1 MSQQLAQLQEA
12 TIKQHCKSLRMPMIA
27 SQFGAVAEEAVRE
40 KKSHPGYLEALLAAE
55 IEERER
61 NTIDRRIKEAH
72 LPRVK
77 TLEEFD
83 YAQSPNVTAAKMR
96 ELGEGGYIERAE
108 PVLFIGECGTGKTHL
123 LSGLCVA
130 ACRQKRRGCFS
141 TAAALVNELVEAKH
155 QLQLRRVMARWS
167 RYELIAIDEV
177 GYVPLAEVGAEFLFQ
192 VIAERVERTAVIMTT
207 NLPFSEWTQVIPN
220 ARLCKA
226 LLDRIT
232 DRAHILETGK
242 ESYRFRRSMEKQKK
256 GGKAS
261 EANP

>member
-1 MSQQLAQLQEA
+1 MSQPLVLLQEA
-12 TIKQHCKSLRMPMIA
+12 AVKQHCQLLRLPIIAAQCGSL
-27 SQFGAVAEEAVRE
+27 AEQAVRE
-40 KKSHPGYLEALLAAE
+40 KQNHLGYLEALLAAE
-55 IEERER
+55 LEERER
-61 NTIDRRIKEAH
+61 KTIERRLKEAH

-83 YAQSPNVTAAKMR
+83 YTQSPLVSAAQMQ
-96 ELGEGGYIERAE
+96 ELAGGGYIERAE
-108 PVLFIGECGTGKTHL
+108 PILFIGECGTGKTHL

-130 ACRQKRRGCFS
+130 ACRQKRRVRFT

-167 RYELIAIDEV
+167 RYDLIAIDEV

-192 VIAERVERTAVIMTT
+192 VIAERAEKAAVILTT

-232 DRAHILETGK
+232 DRAHILETGT
-242 ESYRFRRSMEKQKK
+242 ESYRFRRTMNRHKK
-256 GGKAS
+256 GTKPP
-261 EANP
+261 EAAL

>member
-1 MSQQLAQLQEA
+1 MSALEEA
-12 TIKQHCKSLRMPMIA
+12 TIKQQCKLLRMP
-27 SQFGAVAEEAVRE
+27 AVAAQYASLAEQAVRE
-40 KKSHPGYLEALLAAE
+40 RQTHAGYLEVLLTAE

-61 NTIDRRIKEAH
+61 NTIERRIKEAH

-83 YAQSPNVTAAKMR
+83 YTQVPLVSPAKMR
-96 ELGEGGYIERAE
+96 DLAEGGYIERAE
-108 PVLFIGECGTGKTHL
+108 PVLLIGDCGTGKTHL
-123 LSGLCVA
+123 LTGLCVA
-130 ACRQKRRGCFS
+130 ACRQKRRVRFT

-167 RYELIAIDEV
+167 RYDLIAIDEV

-192 VIAERVERTAVIMTT
+192 VIAERAERTAVVLTT

-232 DRAHILETGK
+232 DRAHIIETGA
-242 ESYRFRRSMEKQKK
+242 ESYRFRRTVERQRRR
-256 GGKAS
+256 
-261 EANP
+261 ETTRTV